1 MSNRFFPNYDRYIIT
16 SPFGMRIHPVTKVK
30 KMHNGIDLVAT
41 NDSKTGQVDDI
52 MAHTGGTVY
61 AVGYGDSSGNYIKI
75 KVADGSIM
83 VYYHLAT
90 KPKFKKGDAIKKG
103 QIIGRMGKS
112 GSATGKHLHW
122 GIQKDGK
129 WIDPKPYLD
138 KDYIVAAKTVKI
150 EMDVLKR
157 GANGE
162 QVETLQQLLM
172 AKGYK
177 MENNGK
183 VYGADGNFGG
193 GTENAVLEFQR
204 KNGLEADGSVG
215 PETWNKLLKG

>member
-1 MSNRFFPNYDRYIIT
+1 MGNRFFPNYDKYIIT

-41 NDSKTGQVDDI
+41 NNGKTGQVDDI

-61 AVGYGDSSGNYIKI
+61 AVGYGDSAGNYIKI

-83 VYYHLAT
+83 VYYHLEA
-90 KPKFKKGDAIKKG
+90 KPKFKKGDVIKTG
-103 QIIGRMGKS
+103 QVIGRMGKS
-112 GSATGKHLHW
+112 GSVTGKHLHW

-183 VYGADGNFGG
+183 VYGADGHFGG
-193 GTENAVLEFQR
+193 ATENAVLEFQR
-204 KNGLEADGSVG
+204 KNGLAADGSVG
-215 PETWNKLLKG
+215 SATWSKLLKG